1 MPPKLIIVG
10 NGLGMAL
17 DPEHFSL
24 DTALADI
31 WAKEG
36 FLSPEQKNLI
46 GRCLGRDGAPKGEHE
61 LDQLHLAVTY
71 CKALNQIGVK
81 RQDHWL
87 TTDAQNFPTITA
99 QYIHKVAT
107 KLYNYNG
114 KLPPDFEVS
123 LVDFVKKT
131 KSHVATLNYDKLLY
145 NSFINNGVFS
155 GTYQSTCLVDG
166 MINAGFSSGAMER
179 RYANNYGYYL
189 HLHGSPL
196 FVNRDENVQKLHRDK
211 LTLETSEASEHI
223 VLTHVE
229 HKPSVIAAS
238 RVLST
243 YWDYLRFALSE
254 VEEVI
259 LFGYSGRDTHLNNLL
274 RPYCVLKQLRVVEWS
289 GAGDAATRD
298 RDNYWKDKL
307 ALENVKKMK
316 VIRLDNITD
325 FNFAT

>member
-1 MPPKLIIVG
+1 MPRKLIIVG

-81 RQDHWL
+81 RQNHWL
-87 TTDAQNFPTITA
+87 TADGQNFPDITA

-107 KLYNYNG
+107 KLHNYNG
-114 KLPPDFEVS
+114 VLPVNFEKP
-123 LVDFVKKT
+123 LVAFVKET

-145 NSFINNGVFS
+145 DSFINNGVFS
-155 GTYQSTCLVDG
+155 GTYQNTCLVDG
-166 MINAGFSSGAMER
+166 MTTRTSFSDSTMKRKYG
-179 RYANNYGYYL
+179 NIYGYYL

-196 FVNRDENVQKLHRDK
+196 FVNRDEHVQKLPRDK

-259 LFGYSGRDTHLNNLL
+259 LFGYSGLDTHLNMLL
-274 RPYCVLKQLRVVEWS
+274 RPYLGALSLRVVEWA
-289 GAGDAATRD
+289 GAGNQAT
-298 RDNYWKDKL
+298 RDNYWKSTL
-307 ALENVKKMK
+307 GNVKE
-316 VIRLDNITD
+316 VTRLDKITK

>member
-1 MPPKLIIVG
+1 MPRKLIIVG

-24 DTALADI
+24 GTALADI

-36 FLSPEQKNLI
+36 FLNPKQKNLI
-46 GRCLGRDGAPKGEHE
+46 ARCLGRNGAPKGELE
-61 LDQLHLAVTY
+61 LDQLHRAVTY
-71 CKALNQIGVK
+71 CKALNQIGVE
-81 RQDHWL
+81 RQAHSHWL
-87 TTDAQNFPTITA
+87 TTDGQDFPDITA

-107 KLYNYNG
+107 QLHNYDGN
-114 KLPPDFEVS
+114 LPSDFEKS
-123 LVDFVKKT
+123 LIDFVKNT

-145 NSFINNGVFS
+145 SSFIDNGVFS

-166 MINAGFSSGAMER
+166 MIDRGFSSDALER
-179 RYANNYGYYL
+179 KCGNTYGYYL

-196 FVNRDENVQKLHRDK
+196 FVNQDEKVLKLSRDE
-211 LTLETSEASEHI
+211 LTLERNEASEHI

-254 VEEVI
+254 VQEVI
-259 LFGYSGRDTHLNNLL
+259 LFGYSGLDTHLNMLL
-274 RPYCVLKQLRVVEWS
+274 RPYLGALSLRVVEWS
-289 GAGDAATRD
+289 GAGDEATRE
-298 RDNYWKDKL
+298 NYWKDKL

-316 VIRLDNITD
+316 IIRLDNITD